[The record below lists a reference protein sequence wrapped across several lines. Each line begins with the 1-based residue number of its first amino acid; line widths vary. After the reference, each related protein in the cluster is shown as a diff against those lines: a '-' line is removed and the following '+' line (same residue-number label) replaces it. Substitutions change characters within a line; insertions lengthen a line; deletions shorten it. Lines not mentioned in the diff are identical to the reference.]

1 MSLRSKLETMSPREQ
16 KLLAALGM
24 VVVAFIFL
32 GTPAYVYSELWSARE
47 HNADIRKLLGRM
59 DKASELLAKRKRERQ
74 ARALLYSKP
83 APALASF
90 IESMAQSYGLQVP
103 ESTDRADIA
112 AKGFTERVTVIKMRK
127 VNLLPLVKMLEKIE
141 RSGHPVAITMLSI
154 KARATV
160 PDEYDVQLGVSAYDK
175 KGAVAKADTEGS
187 GKPQHKT
194 EHKTEPKTGSK
205 IKSTPRGVTGGRD
218 KGPGAIKV
226 RPKKG
231 TTEGQEL

>member
-1 MSLRSKLETMSPREQ
+1 MSLRSKLESMSPREQ

-24 VVVAFIFL
+24 VVLAFIFL

-47 HNADIRKLLGRM
+47 HNADIRQLLGRM

-74 ARALLYSKP
+74 ARALLYAKP

-90 IESMAQSYGLQVP
+90 IESMAQSYGIQVP
-103 ESTDRADIA
+103 ESTDRADIEG
-112 AKGFTERVTVIKMRK
+112 KGFTERVTVIKMRK

-141 RSGHPVAITMLSI
+141 RSGHPVAITMLTI

-175 KGAVAKADTEGS
+175 QGAAAKADTEGS
-187 GKPQHKT
+187 GKPQDKT
-194 EHKTEPKTGSK
+194 EQKTKSK
-205 IKSTPRGVTGGRD
+205 IKSTPRGATGGRD
-218 KGPGAIKV
+218 KAPGASKL
-226 RPKKG
+226 RPNKAPTK
-231 TTEGQEL
+231 GQEL